1 MGKESFIL
9 YLEQQEVFEMLS
21 DAEAGK
27 LIKAIFEYEKT
38 GKIMNL
44 DKALQIAFIPIKSSL
59 DRNKEKYNKVVERN
73 KKNIEKRW
81 NKENTKNTTG
91 KNGINTNTQ
100 NTDNDN
106 EYDNDNVNVNVN
118 DNVNNNIPASEVKTS
133 TASVKASKHK
143 YGEFKNVLLKDEE
156 LQSLKEQYQ
165 NWEELIEYL
174 DQYIE
179 MKGYKAKSHYLCIK
193 NWVIDAVK
201 KKKINNNKTQNKTA
215 MEEFLNG

>member
-1 MGKESFIL
+1 MEKESFIL
-9 YLEQQEVFEMLS
+9 YLEQQEIFEMLT
-21 DAEAGK
+21 DEEAGK

-38 GKIMNL
+38 RKISEVERPI
-44 DKALQIAFIPIKSSL
+44 QIAFMPIKIVL
-59 DRNKEKYNKVVERN
+59 DKNREKYNKKVEAN

-81 NKENTKNTTG
+81 NKENTKNTIG

-106 EYDNDNVNVNVN
+106 EYDNVNVNVN

-156 LQSLKEQYQ
+156 LQNLKEQYQ
-165 NWEELIEYL
+165 NWEELIKYL
-174 DQYIE
+174 DEYIE

-193 NWVIDAVK
+193 KWVVDAVK
-201 KKKINNNKTQNKTA
+201 KQKANNNTVKNKIA
-215 MEEFLNG
+215 VEEFLNG

>member
-1 MGKESFIL
+1 MEKESFIL
-9 YLEQQEVFEMLS
+9 YLEQQEVFEMLT
-21 DAEAGK
+21 DEEAGK

-38 GKIMNL
+38 RKISEVERPI
-44 DKALQIAFIPIKSSL
+44 QIAFMPIKIVL
-59 DRNKEKYNKVVERN
+59 DKNREKYNKKVEAN

-81 NKENTKNTTG
+81 NKENTKNTIG

-106 EYDNDNVNVNVN
+106 EYDNVNVNVN

>member
-1 MGKESFIL
+1 MEKESFIL
-9 YLEQQEVFEMLS
+9 YLEQQEIFEMLT
-21 DAEAGK
+21 DEEAGK

-38 GKIMNL
+38 RKISEVERPI
-44 DKALQIAFIPIKSSL
+44 QIAFMPIKIVL
-59 DRNKEKYNKVVERN
+59 DKNREKYNKKVEAN

-81 NKENTKNTTG
+81 NKENTKNTIG

-106 EYDNDNVNVNVN
+106 EYDNVNVNVN